1 MDRATMPD
9 TSTQAIQMLR
19 SSTGYAYMAGYLGQ
33 AYILSSECDL
43 IQGDEIF
50 DISGVGMVLPQGDP
64 LNYQLSRK

>member
-1 MDRATMPD
+1 MPG
-9 TSTQAIQMLR
+9 TSTQAIKMLR

-50 DISGVGMVLPQGDP
+50 DISGVGMVLPDGDP
-64 LNYQLSRK
+64 LKSELSLK